1 MKRVMMMG
9 ILLCGMQAV
18 AQEETAFGKTAEVEW
33 DLRCFP
39 NPTSDLLIIK
49 SSKEI
54 KQVQF
59 YDLNGSEL
67 KAGSM
72 PNNCY
77 SLSDFP
83 DGWIFLRVEST
94 DGTVEKKQVY
104 KQ

>member
-1 MKRVMMMG
+1 MVG
-9 ILLCGMQAV
+9 ILFCTAGAV
-18 AQEETAFGKTAEVEW
+18 AQEENAFGRTDEAEW
-33 DLRCFP
+33 KLCCFP

-83 DGWIFLRVEST
+83 AGWIFLRIEST
-94 DGTVEKKQVY
+94 DGVVEKKQVF